1 MAKKKKRKFKNK
13 SICLIDPAIIESDAF
28 YDLSGKA
35 AVVALIR
42 FYQKVYRKK
51 KDKRKNSFKNLIM
64 TNNKQLIFTYG
75 EAKELGIKSSRTFY
89 RVIKELVEEK
99 GFIDIEHRGNYHNNE
114 PTLYAISERW
124 RNYGTKNYKAVKIPR
139 ILPKGLGFQKQN

>member
-13 SICLIDPAIIESDAF
+13 SICLIDPAIIESEAF

-42 FYQKVYRKK
+42 FHQKVYRKK

-64 TNNKQLIFTYG
+64 TNNKQLIF
-75 EAKELGIKSSRTFY
+75 
-89 RVIKELVEEK
+89 
-99 GFIDIEHRGNYHNNE
+99 
-114 PTLYAISERW
+114 
-124 RNYGTKNYKAVKIPR
+124 
-139 ILPKGLGFQKQN
+139 ILANDF